1 MTGWIGTFSLAFAL
15 CASVGTALVWAGTAL
30 RGPDARLPPRWLAA
44 LPLVGAAGAVGAL
57 EWALLHHDFSLA
69 FVAENGSLATPV
81 YYTVTSLWAA
91 HNGSLLLWVLI
102 LTGYVLVTGLRS
114 RGTPDLRAWAM
125 TVLCLVTAFFSGL
138 ALFTGGVFDRVSPVP
153 ADGPGPNPLLSDH
166 PAMGIHP
173 PLLYAGLLGMAVPFS
188 FAVAGLITGR
198 VGRDWVT
205 AVRSS
210 AIVAWIL
217 LTAGIV
223 MGAWWSY
230 AVLGWGGYWAWD
242 PVENASLMPWL
253 IATALLHS
261 CMVQRRR
268 RALPMWNLSLA
279 VAAFL
284 LACLASF
291 LTRSGVVS
299 SVHAFAASSL
309 GPILLGF
316 LAALAV
322 GVVALLLVRGDR
334 FVEPRSVGRPLS
346 RGPAIVLNS
355 VLLVALT
362 TTVLIGTLFPV
373 VTELAT
379 GTRLSVGPPYFN
391 RVAVPIALLLLLH
404 MGVGPFL
411 RWRGEPWRQLL
422 ARLLVS
428 LTAGVA
434 TVAVVAALAPA
445 GLLAL
450 LTFGVAAHVLGGV
463 GLDTA
468 MRVRHS
474 AGGPLHWL
482 RENRRRASGLL
493 VHVGVVVAAIG
504 IAASSSYTHVED
516 RTLHT
521 GQPVAFAGEQVRLLG
536 VKQERTGGQA
546 TTTARLDLGDRTL
559 APGLRYVQAQ
569 DMTVALPAIVSSPAG
584 DLYVTLL
591 SADTAGKAELRL
603 AVNPMV
609 GWIWAGGALMVAG
622 GVCAA
627 WPRRR
632 RSRAAVDEPVE
643 APEALAPDA
652 VLVGER

>member
-1 MTGWIGTFSLAFAL
+1 MIAWIGTFSLAFAL
-15 CASVGTALVWAGTAL
+15 CASVGTAAVWTGTAL
-30 RGPDARLPPRWLAA
+30 RGRRLPSRWLAA

-57 EWALLHHDFSLA
+57 EWALLHHDFSLS
-69 FVAENGSLATPV
+69 FVAENGSLATPT

-91 HNGSLLLWVLI
+91 HDGSLLLWVLI
-102 LTGYVLVTGLRS
+102 LSVFVLVTGLRR
-114 RGTPDLRAWAM
+114 RGPAELRAWAM
-125 TVLCLVTAFFSGL
+125 AVLCLVAAFFSGL
-138 ALFTGGVFDRVSPVP
+138 ALFTGHVFDQVSPVP

-198 VGRDWVT
+198 VGREWVV

-210 AIVAWIL
+210 AITAWVL

-253 IATALLHS
+253 TATALLHS

-279 VAAFL
+279 VASFL

-309 GPILLGF
+309 GPLLLGF

-322 GVVALLLVRGDR
+322 GTVALVLLRGDR
-334 FVEPRSVGRPLS
+334 FVEPRSVGLPLS
-346 RGPAIVLNS
+346 RGSAIVLNS

-362 TTVLIGTLFPV
+362 ATVLIGTLFPV
-373 VTELAT
+373 VTELVS
-379 GTRLSVGPPYFN
+379 GTRMSVGPPYFN

-411 RWRGEPWRQLL
+411 RWRGEPVRRMLTR
-422 ARLLVS
+422 ALVS
-428 LTAGVA
+428 LGAGLVTVVLVA
-434 TVAVVAALAPA
+434 LLAPTGWAALVA
-445 GLLAL
+445 
-450 LTFGVAAHVLGGV
+450 FGVAAHVV
-463 GLDTA
+463 TAIVLDTVL
-468 MRVRHS
+468 RVRHS
-474 AGGPLHWL
+474 AGGPLRWL
-482 RENRRRASGLL
+482 RENRRRAAGML
-493 VHVGVVVAAIG
+493 VHVGVVVAVIG
-504 IAASSSYTHVED
+504 IAASSAYTRVDD

-521 GQPVAFAGEQVRLLG
+521 GSPVSFAGHRVRLLG
-536 VKQERTGGQA
+536 VSQDRTPQGA
-546 TTTARLDLGDRTL
+546 TTTARLDLDGRVV
-559 APGLRYVQAQ
+559 APGLRYAHAQ
-569 DMTVALPAIVSSPAG
+569 DMTVALPAILSSPTG
-584 DLYVTLL
+584 DVYLTLL
-591 SADTAGKAELRL
+591 SADTAGRAELRL
-603 AVNPMV
+603 AVDPMV
-609 GWIWAGGALMVAG
+609 SWIWAGGAIMVLG
-622 GVCAA
+622 GLAAA

-632 RSRAAVDEPVE
+632 GTGPSDEPAVE
-643 APEALAPDA
+643 PAGPPAREPAS
-652 VLVGER
+652 VLVGEP

>member
-1 MTGWIGTFSLAFAL
+1 MIGWVGTFALAFAL
-15 CASVGTALVWAGTAL
+15 CASVGTALVWAATAL
-30 RGPDARLPPRWLAA
+30 RGAAPPSRWVAV
-44 LPLVGAAGAVGAL
+44 LPLAGAATAVGAL
-57 EWALLHHDFSLA
+57 EWALLQHDFA
-69 FVAENGSLATPV
+69 VKFVAENGSLSTPV

-91 HNGSLLLWVLI
+91 HDGSLLLWVLI
-102 LTGYVLVTGLRS
+102 LTGYVLVTGLRR
-114 RGTPDLRAWAM
+114 RGPADLRAWAM
-125 TVLCLVTAFFSGL
+125 TVLSLVAAFFSGL
-138 ALFTGGVFDRVSPVP
+138 ALFTGDVFDRVSPVP

-173 PLLYAGLLGMAVPFS
+173 PLLYAGLLGMAVPFA
-188 FAVAGLITGR
+188 FAVAGLVTGR
-198 VGRDWVT
+198 VGRDWVA

-253 IATALLHS
+253 TATALLHS

-279 VAAFL
+279 VASFL

-299 SVHAFAASSL
+299 SVHAFAASAL

-322 GVVALLLVRGDR
+322 GVVALVLARGDR

-362 TTVLIGTLFPV
+362 ATVLIGTLFPV

-391 RVAVPIALLLLLH
+391 RVAVPIGLLLLLH

-411 RWRGEPWRQLL
+411 GWRSRPVRPLL

-428 LTAGVA
+428 LAAGAA
-434 TVAVVAALAPA
+434 TVAVVAAVAPA

-450 LTFGVAAHVLGGV
+450 LTFGVAVHVLTGV
-463 GLDTA
+463 AMDTA
-468 MRVRHS
+468 LRLRHS
-474 AGGPLHWL
+474 PSGAVGWL
-482 RENRRRASGLL
+482 RDNRRRAFGLL
-493 VHVGVVVAAIG
+493 VHIGVVVAAIG

-516 RTLHT
+516 RTLHA
-521 GQPVAFAGEQVRLLG
+521 GSPVAFAGRQVRLLD
-536 VKQERTGGQA
+536 VSQARTGRGA
-546 TTTARLDLGDRTL
+546 TTTARLDLGGLRV
-559 APGLRYVQAQ
+559 APALRYVQAQ

-591 SADTAGKAELRL
+591 SADTAGSAELRL

-609 GWIWAGGALMVAG
+609 GWIWAGGGLMVAG
-622 GVCAA
+622 GIGAA

-632 RSRAAVDEPVE
+632 RSHASEEEPAVASPATET
-643 APEALAPDA
+643 
-652 VLVGER
+652 VLVGEP

>member
-1 MTGWIGTFSLAFAL
+1 MIAWIGTFSLAFAL
-15 CASVGTALVWAGTAL
+15 CASLGTALVWVGTAMRGTAL
-30 RGPDARLPPRWLAA
+30 PSRWLAV
-44 LPLVGAAGAVGAL
+44 LPLLGAAGAVGSL
-57 EWALLHHDFSLA
+57 EWALLHHDFALK
-69 FVAENGSLATPV
+69 FVAENGSLETPT

-91 HNGSLLLWVLI
+91 HDGSLLLWVLI
-102 LTGYVLVTGLRS
+102 LTGYVLLTGLRR
-114 RGTPDLRAWAM
+114 RGPAELRGWAM
-125 TVLCLVTAFFSGL
+125 GVLCLVASFFCGL
-138 ALFTGGVFDRVSPVP
+138 ALFTGDVFDRVSPVP

-188 FAVAGLITGR
+188 FAVAALITGR
-198 VGRDWVT
+198 VGREWVT

-210 AIVAWIL
+210 ALVAWIL

-253 IATALLHS
+253 TATALLHS

-279 VAAFL
+279 VASFL

-291 LTRSGVVS
+291 LTRSGVVT
-299 SVHAFAASSL
+299 SVHAFAASAL

-322 GVVALLLVRGDR
+322 GVVALVLMRGDR

-362 TTVLIGTLFPV
+362 TTVLIGTLFPG

-379 GTRLSVGPPYFN
+379 GTKLSVGPPYFN

-411 RWRGEPWRQLL
+411 RWRGERLRPMLG
-422 ARLLVS
+422 RLLVS
-428 LTAGVA
+428 LGAGA
-434 TVAVVAALAPA
+434 LTVAVVAALAPA
-445 GLLAL
+445 GLLSL
-450 LTFGVAAHVLGGV
+450 LTFGVAAHVLTGV
-463 GLDTA
+463 AFDTA
-468 MRVRHS
+468 VRVRHC
-474 AGGPLHWL
+474 AGGPWHWL
-482 RENRRRASGLL
+482 RENRRRAAGLL

-504 IAASSSYTHVED
+504 IAASSAYTHVED

-521 GQPVAFAGEQVRLLG
+521 GNPVAFAGSQVRLLG
-536 VKQERTGGQA
+536 VSQDRTAREA
-546 TTTARLDLGDRTL
+546 TTTARLALDDRTITP
-559 APGLRYVQAQ
+559 ALRYEQAQ
-569 DMTVALPAIVSSPAG
+569 DMTVALPAIISSPGG
-584 DLYVTLL
+584 DVYVTLL

-609 GWIWAGGALMVAG
+609 GWIWTGGALMVLG
-622 GVCAA
+622 GVWAA

-632 RSRAAVDEPVE
+632 RSRLTVDDDVEVPEPV
-643 APEALAPDA
+643 APES
-652 VLVGER
+652 VLVGES

>member
-1 MTGWIGTFSLAFAL
+1 MTGWLGTFSLAFAL
-15 CASVGTALVWAGTAL
+15 CASLGTAAVWASTAL
-30 RGPDARLPPRWLAA
+30 RGRSLPSPWLSA
-44 LPLVGAAGAVGAL
+44 LPLVGAAGAVGSL
-57 EWALLHHDFSLA
+57 EWALLHHDFALK
-69 FVAENGSLATPV
+69 FVAENGSLSTPT

-91 HNGSLLLWVLI
+91 HDGSLLLWVLI
-102 LTGYVLVTGLRS
+102 LTVFVLATGLRR
-114 RGTPDLRAWAM
+114 RGPADLRAWAM
-125 TVLCLVTAFFSGL
+125 AVLCLVTAFFSGL
-138 ALFTGGVFDRVSPVP
+138 ALFTGDVFDRVWPVP

-173 PLLYAGLLGMAVPFS
+173 PLLYAGLLGLAVPFS
-188 FAVAGLITGR
+188 FAVAALVTGR
-198 VGRDWVT
+198 VGREWVA

-210 AIVAWIL
+210 ALVAWIL

-253 IATALLHS
+253 TATALLHS

-279 VAAFL
+279 VASFL

-291 LTRSGVVS
+291 LTRSGVVT

-322 GVVALLLVRGDR
+322 GTVALVLVREDR

-411 RWRGEPWRQLL
+411 RWRGEPARPLL
-422 ARLLVS
+422 VRVLVS
-428 LTAGVA
+428 LTAGAV

-445 GLLAL
+445 GILGLVA
-450 LTFGVAAHVLGGV
+450 FGVAAHVLAGIA
-463 GLDTA
+463 LDTA
-468 MRVRHS
+468 LRVRH
-474 AGGPLHWL
+474 AGGGPMRWL
-482 RENRRRASGLL
+482 RDNRRRAAGLL
-493 VHVGVVVAAIG
+493 VHTGVVVATVG

-516 RTLHT
+516 RTLHA
-521 GQPVAFAGEQVRLLG
+521 GQPVRFAGEQVRLIG
-536 VKQERTGGQA
+536 VSQQRSSRGA
-546 TTTARLDLGDRTL
+546 TTTARLDLAGQTV
-559 APGLRYVQAQ
+559 APALRYVHAQ
-569 DMTVALPAIVSSPAG
+569 DMTVALPAILSSPTG
-584 DLYVTLL
+584 DVYLTLL

-622 GVCAA
+622 GIGAA

-632 RSRAAVDEPVE
+632 RTAGAAEAAEAEPARE
-643 APEALAPDA
+643 PASGS

>member
-1 MTGWIGTFSLAFAL
+1 MIAWVGTFSLAFAL
-15 CASVGTALVWAGTAL
+15 CASVGTAMVWAGTAL
-30 RGPDARLPPRWLAA
+30 RGARRPSRWLAV
-44 LPLVGAAGAVGAL
+44 LPLLGAAGAVASL
-57 EWALLHHDFSLA
+57 EWALLEHDFSLK
-69 FVAENGSLATPV
+69 FVAENGSLSTPT

-91 HNGSLLLWVLI
+91 HDGSLLLWVLI
-102 LTGYVLVTGLRS
+102 LTGYVLVTGWR
-114 RGTPDLRAWAM
+114 RRAPAQLHSWAM
-125 TVLCLVTAFFSGL
+125 TVLCLVAAFFSGL
-138 ALFTGGVFDRVSPVP
+138 ALFTGEVFARVSPVP

-166 PAMGIHP
+166 PAMGVHP

-198 VGRDWVT
+198 VGREWVA

-210 AIVAWIL
+210 AVVAWIL

-253 IATALLHS
+253 TATALLHS

-279 VAAFL
+279 VASFL

-299 SVHAFAASSL
+299 SVHAFAASAL
-309 GPILLGF
+309 GPVLLGF

-322 GVVALLLVRGDR
+322 GVVALLLVRGER
-334 FVEPRSVGRPLS
+334 FVEPRGVGRPLS

-411 RWRGEPWRQLL
+411 RWRSEPWRPLL
-422 ARLLVS
+422 LRLAVS
-428 LTAGVA
+428 LTAGIA

-445 GLLAL
+445 GLLSL
-450 LTFGVAAHVLGGV
+450 LTFGIAAHVLSGV
-463 GLDTA
+463 VLDTTA
-468 MRVRHS
+468 RVRHG
-474 AGGPLHWL
+474 AGGPLRWL
-482 RENRRRASGLL
+482 RENRRRAAGLL

-504 IAASSSYTHVED
+504 IAASSSYTHVHD
-516 RTLHT
+516 RTLRSGH
-521 GQPVAFAGEQVRLLG
+521 PVAFDGHQVRLLG
-536 VKQERTGGQA
+536 VRQQRSAAGA
-546 TTTARLDLGDRTL
+546 TTTARLDLGSRTV
-559 APGLRYVQAQ
+559 APALRYVKAQ
-569 DMTVALPAIVSSPAG
+569 DMTVALPAILSNPAG
-584 DLYVTLL
+584 DVYVTLL

-609 GWIWAGGALMVAG
+609 GWIWAGGATMVVG
-622 GVCAA
+622 GIAAA

-632 RSRAAVDEPVE
+632 RHRSPAEEPAEVPGVV
-643 APEALAPDA
+643 APESVLAGKP
-652 VLVGER
+652 